1 VGRLAQK
8 LHSTGAS
15 RSSGAIPTWFR
26 LRPYRFDGC
35 RIGSRRAS
43 RANWARLFRRRGAG
57 YWPGPIAGVVSGA
70 RRHHP
75 ALHPTPRRP
84 CLLEPAAG
92 RSDPTG
98 PATRRAHRDAADR
111 TRSAARLGRAAQTAH
126 KLNMRTAQP
135 CSGRSLQPGLSA
147 VADDP
152 AFPKVGLPQCPSE
165 KKGRTAPARARHVP
179 SLVPVHAQSAA
190 KPRASPPTAMEFTA
204 QTNSA
209 LEGDGFG
216 LPIPGRE
223 AVKPSCETVSKTGAD
238 LLGNRRF
245 ESISLQQ
252 RVCKPP
258 VPLGRGA
265 EPEMPSPLTAR
276 NTLIFLVSRAC
287 ARETKK
293 TQSEGSRLLA
303 VPRARP
309 RRLPLDLR
317 VWNGP
322 SCPETD
328 RCFRSIY
335 PKAQARESC
344 ALTFARAE
352 TSFSSV
358 DLRPDCGGPQGARST
373 S

>member
-1 VGRLAQK
+1 MGRLAQK

-35 RIGSRRAS
+35 RIWSRRAS
-43 RANWARLFRRRGAG
+43 RANRHGCFGVKEPG

-135 CSGRSLQPGLSA
+135 CSGRSLQPGLSV

-152 AFPKVGLPQCPSE
+152 AFPKVGLPQCLSE
-165 KKGRTAPARARHVP
+165 NKGRTAPARARHVP

-190 KPRASPPTAMEFTA
+190 KPRASPPTAMEFTIDA
-204 QTNSA
+204 QVASRIGTLGARRWSKA
-209 LEGDGFG
+209 RWIGSDFG
-216 LPIPGRE
+216 LLNGGRPA
-223 AVKPSCETVSKTGAD
+223 AVRRSYDRADGAGSARRDQFPSMKSSIISRTASTICTPFAVRNAD
-238 LLGNRRF
+238 
-245 ESISLQQ
+245 SPV
-252 RVCKPP
+252 VC
-258 VPLGRGA
+258 PLR
-265 EPEMPSPLTAR
+265 
-276 NTLIFLVSRAC
+276 
-287 ARETKK
+287 
-293 TQSEGSRLLA
+293 
-303 VPRARP
+303 
-309 RRLPLDLR
+309 
-317 VWNGP
+317 
-322 SCPETD
+322 
-328 RCFRSIY
+328 
-335 PKAQARESC
+335 
-344 ALTFARAE
+344 
-352 TSFSSV
+352 
-358 DLRPDCGGPQGARST
+358 
-373 S
+373 

>member
-1 VGRLAQK
+1 MGRLAQK

-35 RIGSRRAS
+35 RIWSRRAS

-165 KKGRTAPARARHVP
+165 KKGRTAPARAR
-179 SLVPVHAQSAA
+179 
-190 KPRASPPTAMEFTA
+190 
-204 QTNSA
+204 
-209 LEGDGFG
+209 
-216 LPIPGRE
+216 
-223 AVKPSCETVSKTGAD
+223 
-238 LLGNRRF
+238 
-245 ESISLQQ
+245 
-252 RVCKPP
+252 
-258 VPLGRGA
+258 
-265 EPEMPSPLTAR
+265 AR
-276 NTLIFLVSRAC
+276 PVSRPC
-287 ARETKK
+287 
-293 TQSEGSRLLA
+293 
-303 VPRARP
+303 
-309 RRLPLDLR
+309 
-317 VWNGP
+317 
-322 SCPETD
+322 
-328 RCFRSIY
+328 
-335 PKAQARESC
+335 
-344 ALTFARAE
+344 ARAE
-352 TSFSSV
+352 RRETAGLSTHRHGIHCTDKLRAGGRWIRTSDSRSRGGQTVMRDCLENRSGSV
-358 DLRPDCGGPQGARST
+358 GEPKVRIHLPPAASLVRT
-373 S
+373 

>member
-1 VGRLAQK
+1 MPVREKGTNG
-8 LHSTGAS
+8 TG
-15 RSSGAIPTWFR
+15 T
-26 LRPYRFDGC
+26 
-35 RIGSRRAS
+35 RAS
-43 RANWARLFRRRGAG
+43 R
-57 YWPGPIAGVVSGA
+57 PVS
-70 RRHHP
+70 
-75 ALHPTPRRP
+75 RP
-84 CLLEPAAG
+84 CARAE
-92 RSDPTG
+92 
-98 PATRRAHRDAADR
+98 RRE
-111 TRSAARLGRAAQTAH
+111 TA
-126 KLNMRTAQP
+126 
-135 CSGRSLQPGLSA
+135 GLSTHRHGIHCTDKLRA
-147 VADDP
+147 
-152 AFPKVGLPQCPSE
+152 G
-165 KKGRTAPARARHVP
+165 GRWIRT
-179 SLVPVHAQSAA
+179 S
-190 KPRASPPTAMEFTA
+190 
-204 QTNSA
+204 
-209 LEGDGFG
+209 
-216 LPIPGRE
+216 IPGRE

-358 DLRPDCGGPQGARST
+358 DLRPDCGGPQRGSIHVIEVGPRLISA
-373 S
+373 